1 MFFAGKVLAPRHHLG
16 SALLPRRSQGS
27 LDTTSPFETYLLA
40 QRYDIAPPSPSTA
53 GTSTHAGIRDT
64 EPAMASHER
73 GAHGAEPPKPSGSA
87 THASRGWAQRG
98 WLEKKEGVTAT
109 WSRHWFQVEGSE
121 LHFYDAERAQGGS
134 RLGHIDLE
142 KVTIDHSTA
151 VTADVGEIEIK
162 ASTRTHR
169 IQCGTDV
176 EAEEWIEALN
186 AAKDGRV
193 LERPARSSSRPA
205 RSASLGRTASSSG
218 RRPGGKAPKHPWTQ
232 EEDEKLVSLII
243 QHGANHWAKIAQQ
256 IPGRVGKQCR
266 ERWQNHLNPDVN
278 RAAEWS
284 EEEEQAL
291 FKWHEILGN
300 KWADIAKHLP
310 GRTDN
315 SVKNYFH
322 KRVGQLKRGAPASRP
337 KKSIEK
343 SFSKPSGPNRA
354 LVAELVRALT
364 SSSSSSSYPPW
375 SLLRSACTAARTPV

>member
-1 MFFAGKVLAPRHHLG
+1 MRGGRDGAVSMAGQVPQKVG
-16 SALLPRRSQGS
+16 G
-27 LDTTSPFETYLLA
+27 
-40 QRYDIAPPSPSTA
+40 
-53 GTSTHAGIRDT
+53 
-64 EPAMASHER
+64 
-73 GAHGAEPPKPSGSA
+73 
-87 THASRGWAQRG
+87 GWMQRG
-98 WLEKKEGVTAT
+98 WLEKKEGFTANWT
-109 WSRHWFQVEGSE
+109 RHWFQVEGSE
-121 LHFYDAERAQGGS
+121 LHFYDDERSQGGS
-134 RLGHIDLE
+134 RLGMIEL
-142 KVTIDHSTA
+142 KNCTIDHSTA

-169 IQCGTDV
+169 IQCGTDID
-176 EAEEWIEALN
+176 AEEWIEALA
-186 AAKDGRV
+186 AAKDGRE
-193 LERPARSSSRPA
+193 LKRPARSSSSRSA
-205 RSASLGRTASSSG
+205 RSSSLARTASSSQS

-343 SFSKPSGPNRA
+343 SSLSKPSTQNRA
-354 LVAELVRALT
+354 LVAKLVRAFA
-364 SSSSSSSYPPW
+364 SACD
-375 SLLRSACTAARTPV
+375 SLWVARRSAAQAAPAW

>member
-1 MFFAGKVLAPRHHLG
+1 M
-16 SALLPRRSQGS
+16 
-27 LDTTSPFETYLLA
+27 TSHEH
-40 QRYDIAPPSPSTA
+40 
-53 GTSTHAGIRDT
+53 STH
-64 EPAMASHER
+64 
-73 GAHGAEPPKPSGSA
+73 GARHGAAERSSSA
-87 THASRGWAQRG
+87 PMEQRATASRGWTQRG

-109 WSRHWFQVEGSE
+109 WSRHWFQVEGDE
-121 LHFYDAERAQGGS
+121 LHFYDAERSHGGS
-134 RLGHIDLE
+134 RLGVIGLADC
-142 KVTIDHSTA
+142 TSMDHSTA
-151 VTADVGEIEIK
+151 ATADVGEIEIK

-169 IQCGTDV
+169 IQCGTDI

-193 LERPARSSSRPA
+193 MERPARSASRPA
-205 RSASLGRTASSSG
+205 RSASLSRTGSSGGG

-232 EEDEKLVSLII
+232 EEDEKLVALII
-243 QHGANHWAKIAQQ
+243 QHGANHWARIAQQ

-343 SFSKPSGPNRA
+343 SFKGPAAPSRS
-354 LVAELVRALT
+354 LVVELVRA
-364 SSSSSSSYPPW
+364 
-375 SLLRSACTAARTPV
+375 RTPSSPALFLPPPRAAVAQPARLAAQALHLTQLCARLLV

>member
-1 MFFAGKVLAPRHHLG
+1 MKGERDSSAGRMAGKAPQKVG
-16 SALLPRRSQGS
+16 G
-27 LDTTSPFETYLLA
+27 D
-40 QRYDIAPPSPSTA
+40 
-53 GTSTHAGIRDT
+53 GG
-64 EPAMASHER
+64 
-73 GAHGAEPPKPSGSA
+73 
-87 THASRGWAQRG
+87 GWMQRG
-98 WLEKKEGVTAT
+98 WLEKKEGVTAN

-121 LHFYDAERAQGGS
+121 LHFYDDERSQGGS
-134 RLGHIDLE
+134 RLGVIDL
-142 KVTIDHSTA
+142 KHCTIEHSTA

-169 IQCGTDV
+169 IQCGTDI
-176 EAEEWIEALN
+176 EAEEWIEALA
-186 AAKDGRV
+186 AAKEGRE
-193 LERPARSSSRPA
+193 LKRPSRSSPSRAARSIVSSQ
-205 RSASLGRTASSSG
+205 S

-343 SFSKPSGPNRA
+343 SSLSKPSTQNRA
-354 LVAELVRALT
+354 LVAKLVRAT
-364 SSSSSSSYPPW
+364 ASVFP
-375 SLLRSACTAARTPV
+375 LL